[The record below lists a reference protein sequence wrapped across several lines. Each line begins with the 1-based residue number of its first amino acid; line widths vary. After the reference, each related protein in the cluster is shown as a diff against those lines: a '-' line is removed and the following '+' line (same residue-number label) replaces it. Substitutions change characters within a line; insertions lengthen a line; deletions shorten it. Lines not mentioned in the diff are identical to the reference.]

1 MSRLNKTRW
10 IILFFALCLAGSL
23 MSQDIKCLLISEEL
37 PHANDVILQ
46 NWLEAQYYVEL
57 ATGDDVNG
65 HFYTADD
72 FRQFDFIFVSE
83 SISSSDTRDLKGAP
97 VPVFYT
103 ELWSSKWDVA
113 GWVPTNTS
121 GTYYENSPEQL
132 VTIVNGDH
140 PLAAGIPTGTEVI
153 IASGTNDPNGSIL
166 TYSVPG
172 IDYIPIG
179 VLSADPTR
187 VVVMGVEK
195 GTVLYNAENVADGSM
210 VSESRCAAV
219 GINATANDFI
229 TDEGFQLIQAGIQ
242 WILEEET
249 GIEEEFA
256 TLPAEI
262 GLAQNYPNPFNPE
275 TMISYELNKA
285 GHVRLAIYD
294 NLGREVAALVDEE
307 QVPGSYQVKF
317 NGRNYPAGLYLCSL
331 RAGSEARTLKMMLIK

>member
-10 IILFFALCLAGSL
+10 IILFCSLCLAGSL
-23 MSQDIKCLLISEEL
+23 MSQDINCLLISEEL

-46 NWLEAQYYVEL
+46 NWLEAQYYIEL
-57 ATGDDVNG
+57 ATGDDING
-65 HFYTADD
+65 HFYTVDD
-72 FRQFDFIFVSE
+72 FKQFDFIFVSE

-97 VPVFYT
+97 VPIFYT

-132 VTIVNGDH
+132 VTIINGDH
-140 PLAAGIPTGTEVI
+140 PLAAGFPTGTEI
-153 IASGTNDPNGSIL
+153 MLASGTNDPNGAIL
-166 TYSVPG
+166 TYSVPQV
-172 IDYIPIG
+172 DHIP
-179 VLSADPTR
+179 VAVMSADPTR

-249 GIEEEFA
+249 GIEEESA
-256 TLPAEI
+256 PLPTGI
-262 GLAQNYPNPFNPE
+262 KLAQNFPNPFNPE
-275 TMISYELNKA
+275 TTISYELNKA
-285 GHVRLAIYD
+285 DHVRLTVYD
-294 NLGREVAALVDEE
+294 NLGREVTTLVNEE
-307 QVPGSYQVKF
+307 QMPGSYQVKF
-317 NGRNYPAGLYLCSL
+317 GGQHYTAGLYLCILS
-331 RAGSEARTLKMMLIK
+331 AGFEVRTLKMMLIK